1 MTVQAH
7 TTPELIDR
15 MFELRDSK
23 RLREAQIKELT
34 SEIDEI
40 KFELIG
46 RFQSDGTEVTAT
58 AKATA
63 SITETTV
70 PNVTDWDQYYEFIK
84 QEDAFYLLEKR
95 PSTAAW
101 RELHNSGQTPP
112 GTAAFVKYDINLRK
126 R

>member
-1 MTVQAH
+1 MSVQAR

-70 PNVTDWDQYYEFIK
+70 PNVTNWDQYYEFIK